1 MPPRQ
6 ATVLPRPPGGRCGC
20 EQCRNQSEGAAQSKR
35 GWRCEE
41 LPGGAEHGRR
51 FAASGCGVGPQVL
64 RPRLP
69 VVSFRFAADLRCR
82 PSEGEFGIWHAHHL
96 VSDAVRLMLKWIVNL
111 SDNELPL

>member
-1 MPPRQ
+1 MVGVDANSAEIKAKARLKVS
-6 ATVLPRPPGGRCGC
+6 A
-20 EQCRNQSEGAAQSKR
+20 S
-35 GWRCEE
+35 WRCEE